1 MRRAI
6 VNINL
11 EHLCAKDVD
20 DQDGRLVPNGRVAWT
35 PMFVSSAT
43 PAIATAMR
51 SVQRHQPP
59 GTTVLPSTLLG
70 EVPPGEAGH
79 YHIHTGIDFI
89 HWIGSPY
96 YLLTDEDTLD
106 KVEQAELAPAARLVA
121 EMIATYLEMPDQCAN
136 VVSDS

>member
-1 MRRAI
+1 MREAI

-20 DQDGRLVPNGRVAWT
+20 DHEGRLVPNGRVAWT

-43 PAIATAMR
+43 SAIATAMR

-96 YLLTDEDTLD
+96 YLLTDQDTLD
-106 KVEQAELAPAARLVA
+106 KVERAELEPTARVVS
-121 EMIATYLEMPDQCAN
+121 EIVGTYLEMPHRGRI
-136 VVSDS
+136 